1 MKTRYIIM
9 RNSKT
14 INNRWFWEFYKENG
28 GMLDDWNQFSM
39 LFFQSFNVDEVLQSL
54 DKRFELTTLF
64 GKDGVFVKVVE

>member
-39 LFFQSFNVDEVLQSL
+39 LFFRSINIDEVLYNL

>member
-1 MKTRYIIM
+1 MKTRYIVM

-39 LFFQSFNVDEVLQSL
+39 LFFRSINIDEVLYNL